1 MKKYISLSIKNESE
15 VLLNLMKTL
24 KNSSNSVFTYLKKN
38 TEEYAKNIFV
48 PESNVACF
56 KTRRKS
62 LFESYVWLLLSGE
75 SIIVTNIVSNKCP
88 QLGVDDYN
96 IIIKAF
102 YNDFIATF
110 IDDSYMIQMSDDNVE
125 ISDIIDEDTYKKLTH
140 WEMAC
145 NKETPISH
153 FIDYQ
158 NWLDFVVSS
167 FKNGSYLSSE
177 DIVKWL
183 KDDRKWPD
191 AYEQSINQ
199 LADYYEYGIAI
210 LKYFSDEDR

>member
-102 YNDFIATF
+102 
-110 IDDSYMIQMSDDNVE
+110 
-125 ISDIIDEDTYKKLTH
+125 
-140 WEMAC
+140 
-145 NKETPISH
+145 
-153 FIDYQ
+153 
-158 NWLDFVVSS
+158 
-167 FKNGSYLSSE
+167 
-177 DIVKWL
+177 
-183 KDDRKWPD
+183 
-191 AYEQSINQ
+191 
-199 LADYYEYGIAI
+199 
-210 LKYFSDEDR
+210 